1 LVTYCNHNWNQGQ
14 LRSEGFKDSRIQG
27 VEWRKTEVRSQK
39 TEVRR
44 QKVGG
49 LAEGRGQRADVRGKK
64 AEVRGLEGWKFS
76 KKSERQM
83 RN

>member
-1 LVTYCNHNWNQGQ
+1 M
-14 LRSEGFKDSRIQG
+14 KDSRIRGFKGSSGERQ
-27 VEWRKTEVRSQK
+27 RS
-39 TEVRR
+39 EVRR